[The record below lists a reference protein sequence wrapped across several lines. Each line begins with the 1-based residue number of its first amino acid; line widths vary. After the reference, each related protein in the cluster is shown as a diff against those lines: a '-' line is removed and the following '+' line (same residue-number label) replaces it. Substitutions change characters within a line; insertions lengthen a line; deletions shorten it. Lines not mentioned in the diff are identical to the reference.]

1 MCFWALDNIKR
12 FEIETKTGR
21 AAHSYALKGV
31 VKEPVLTQA
40 LASDNFSF
48 SLSRIISA
56 ILWTSLCHDWAH
68 SLPQSLRVQ
77 VSSLPEIQFPSALP
91 SNNTTK
97 LKLNLRDLAQKSA
110 RQVPVQL
117 VRGFTIREIGNLHVI
132 NLFFHGHVP
141 KKSWVKVGCRSSRL
155 YGKNWYYN
163 KNYNIISGC
172 EFLISTMHHC
182 SALLLLSIDGP
193 FYSLTPPTTHPCV
206 PLSWAAWLEWSQ
218 NSPSAV

>member
-1 MCFWALDNIKR
+1 MVF
-12 FEIETKTGR
+12 FP
-21 AAHSYALKGV
+21 LK
-31 VKEPVLTQA
+31 L
-40 LASDNFSF
+40 FF

-56 ILWTSLCHDWAH
+56 ILWTFLCHDWAH

-97 LKLNLRDLAQKSA
+97 LKLNLRGLAQKSEP
-110 RQVPVQL
+110 QVPVQL

-155 YGKNWYYN
+155 YGKNWFYN
-163 KNYNIISGC
+163 KKYNIISSC